1 MKQFIVPAGGGLENL
16 RVDDVAEPGAPGP
29 GEIRIRHKAV
39 GLNFIDV
46 SARSRRYSLPSRTR
60 LAASHTGRS
69 RARRMRA

>member
-39 GLNFIDV
+39 GLNFIDTYQRIGIDPFKERV
-46 SARSRRYSLPSRTR
+46 Y
-60 LAASHTGRS
+60 AANH
-69 RARRMRA
+69 